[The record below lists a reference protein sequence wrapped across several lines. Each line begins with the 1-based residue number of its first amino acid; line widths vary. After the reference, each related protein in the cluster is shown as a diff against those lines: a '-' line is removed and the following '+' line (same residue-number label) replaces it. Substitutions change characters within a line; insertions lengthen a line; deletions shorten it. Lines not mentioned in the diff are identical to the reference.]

1 MGCGATNSVEVKNPE
16 KKEKEE
22 EEKKEEEKK
31 EEEIKEEI
39 KEEEKKEEEEEVKEQ
54 ELEVENDNYGS
65 GEEGDEEE
73 NQEEEI
79 QENIGYNQNEN
90 DDYILKS
97 QNNEAENSNIIKT
110 KQKLGKNKPFII
122 SEIETSPN
130 KRVKIIINASAFVE
144 EYMMPI
150 WCPKDVYLKFK
161 VKGKWKID
169 KLSEYTDSRGLLSS
183 HYDGFNYGAL
193 IGKIGIGNSS
203 TKKKKEKEKSSTN
216 TFVVADNGAIYVK
229 EEGPLFLRQNLPR
242 KLKIKPEGKLEIEV
256 YDGEYTDI
264 NEINDRIG
272 WKENGTIEQI
282 DNDKSNKNKEEENN
296 TKISNSEKENKE
308 LEKKLKNYFNNLR
321 MNPNLFYEKY
331 ISFNQSL
338 KELKKIL
345 EKFNKGNK
353 TSLEKNEAY
362 YKFLE
367 EYINSLN
374 QKEIMKNI
382 NNNRLSEYLPKMEE
396 DVAYYLCDQFQKPVK
411 VKSLQTKKSI
421 PNEIIIQLLLDKKY
435 RSYIFSDKSQ
445 SLAIKAYKNLYNES
459 TLIIIA
465 IGLKEDESKK
475 DFN

>member
-22 EEKKEEEKK
+22 EEKKEE
-31 EEEIKEEI
+31 IKEEI
-39 KEEEKKEEEEEVKEQ
+39 KEEEIKEDEQVKEQ
-54 ELEVENDNYGS
+54 EPEVQNDNYGS

-79 QENIGYNQNEN
+79 QEDIDFNQNEN
-90 DDYILKS
+90 DDYNLKS
-97 QNNEAENSNIIKT
+97 QSNEAESSGIIKT
-110 KQKLGKNKPFII
+110 KQKLHKNKPFII

-169 KLSEYTDSRGLLSS
+169 KLSELTDSRGLLSS

-203 TKKKKEKEKSSTN
+203 PKKGKEKSFSN
-216 TFVVADNGAIYVK
+216 TFVVADKGAIYVK

-242 KLKIKPEGKLEIEV
+242 KLKIEPEGKLEIEV
-256 YDGEYTDI
+256 YDGEYMDIKEI
-264 NEINDRIG
+264 NEKIG

-282 DNDKSNKNKEEENN
+282 DNDKSNENKKDENN
-296 TKISNSEKENKE
+296 SKIKNSQKENKE
-308 LEKKLKNYFNNLR
+308 LEKKLRNYFNNLR
-321 MNPNLFYEKY
+321 MNPNLFYERY
-331 ISFNQSL
+331 ISFNPSL
-338 KELKKIL
+338 KKLKKKL
-345 EKFNKGNK
+345 KKFNDDKK
-353 TSLEKNEAY
+353 TSLAENEDH

-374 QKEIMKNI
+374 QKETMKNI
-382 NNNRLSEYLPKMEE
+382 NNNRVSEYLPKMDE
-396 DVAYYLCDQFQKPVK
+396 DIEYYLCEQFKTPVK
-411 VKSLQTKKSI
+411 AKSILTKKSI

-435 RSYIFSDKSQ
+435 RSYIFDDKSQ
-445 SLAIKAYKNLYNES
+445 SLAIKTFKNLYNDL

-465 IGLKEDESKK
+465 IGLKEDENQKN
-475 DFN
+475 FN